1 MDWLWPELQREWA
14 VVRQTPLLSCLVWA
28 LGLVAIL
35 FLVNKFYRSR
45 IAARDDLLQMYQE
58 KLGLGPHK
66 RKPYSKLS
74 NRELRDKAAE
84 LAQGI
89 RAFTAMAGSQVNA
102 DPSNFAK
109 FWPYVAGQ
117 FANNFK
123 VQCILLRDEIIT
135 RLAGSARETYKKSDL
150 KGAIAF
156 VYQNPVNTGG
166 MEMVADDLDKMA
178 KMLPLN

>member
-1 MDWLWPELQREWA
+1 
-14 VVRQTPLLSCLVWA
+14 VWA

-58 KLGLGPHK
+58 KLGLGPHQ

-89 RAFTAMAGSQVNA
+89 RAFTAMAGSQVNLFYCA
-102 DPSNFAK
+102 
-109 FWPYVAGQ
+109 
-117 FANNFK
+117 
-123 VQCILLRDEIIT
+123 T
-135 RLAGSARETYKKSDL
+135 RS
-150 KGAIAF
+150 
-156 VYQNPVNTGG
+156 
-166 MEMVADDLDKMA
+166 
-178 KMLPLN
+178 